1 MPTYW
6 QSRFLRSRG
15 RQDRNRARGYRPM
28 PAPFATGSF
37 AAERTR
43 LELQVIRETV
53 AGVHGSLVATSDGL
67 LVAHDLPD
75 SEPAQ
80 IAALAATTRA
90 LAASTTLATGRGAVL
105 GGVAR
110 GSHSYRVGLAGGG
123 TPHRA
128 RLRRNG
134 LATSLPD
141 CQAGTRAA

>member
-43 LELQVIRETV
+43 LELQVIKETV

-67 LVAHDLPD
+67 LAAHDLPD

-90 LAASTTLATGRGAVL
+90 LAASTTLATGRGVL
-105 GGVAR
+105 LA
-110 GSHSYRVGLAGGG
+110 GLA
-123 TPHRA
+123 RA
-128 RLRRNG
+128 SHGYLVG
-134 LATSLPD
+134 Y
-141 CQAGTRAA
+141 AAARTAH